1 MRQDRNVHDLTKDL
15 AAECVGYEHTLALL
29 KRLTED
35 PMAIFDFM
43 PERSAL
49 AYKAYRKHFE

>member
-1 MRQDRNVHDLTKDL
+1 MHDLTKDL
-15 AAECVGYEHTLALL
+15 AAEFVGYEHTLALL
-29 KRLTED
+29 ERLTED